1 MLDVP
6 DVELDALVPRQG
18 RAPVDL
24 RPARDPR
31 LDLEPAPLTRRVLLD
46 LVAQRRPRPDHAH
59 VAAQDVPQLWKLVE
73 RQASQNAARAGDP
86 SVALVD
92 REAGALVLRA
102 DHHRPQLQQVEV
114 DAVLADA
121 ALPVQHGAAVLELDR
136 DRSSREQR
144 GRDDEGGACDGKVCR
159 TIHDVGITRRVVPPL
174 IALALAAV
182 VLAATLRPAGWDVT
196 SLPRVASNTQLG
208 VIARGIDPGFEV
220 VHRSDYDGQFYW
232 AVAVDPL
239 ATGKAH
245 HGVDK
250 PTYRYGHPLLGWL
263 AWLLSGG
270 QAGAAAAALLAACLL
285 SLAAAAFLAG
295 ELGGLGAAA
304 FTVFSPGLL
313 YSAVHGLAE
322 PLVVAL
328 VLGAL
333 LARRPYA
340 LACCALAPLAKEQL
354 VVVPIVFALWEIR
367 RPRRAAM
374 WLAMLLPAIGWWVY
388 ARIHLGAWFTTG
400 DTALGA
406 PFGGWRRAI
415 VDAGVYATSGVDE
428 MRLLVLVALVGLLAT
443 AAIFAARTHRRIDA
457 VYLVLAAIAACLAAN
472 ATESLRDALRNTALL
487 VALVP
492 FVLGPAARE
501 LGVRK

>member
-1 MLDVP
+1 MTWGVF
-6 DVELDALVPRQG
+6 
-18 RAPVDL
+18 
-24 RPARDPR
+24 
-31 LDLEPAPLTRRVLLD
+31 LD
-46 LVAQRRPRPDHAH
+46 LVAQGRPRPDHAH
-59 VAAQDVPQLWKLVE
+59 VAAQDVPQLRELVE
-73 RQASQNAARAGDP
+73 RQASQDPAGSGDP
-86 SVALVD
+86 SVSLVD
-92 REAGALVLRA
+92 GEAGALVLRA
-102 DHHRPQLQQVEV
+102 DHHRPQLHQVEV
-114 DAVLADA
+114 DAVLADPP
-121 ALPVQHGAAVLELDR
+121 LPVQHGASVLELDR
-136 DRSSREQR
+136 ERSRCEQR
-144 GRDDEGGACDGKVCR
+144 GGDDEDGACNRKVCR
-159 TIHDVGITRRVVPPL
+159 TIHDVGITRRVVPPF

-196 SLPRVASNTQLG
+196 SLPRVASNTPLG
-208 VIARGIDPGFEV
+208 AIAKGIDPGFEV
-220 VHRSDYDGQFYW
+220 VDRSDYDGQFYW

-270 QAGAAAAALLAACLL
+270 QAGAAAAALLAVCLL

-295 ELGGLGAAA
+295 ELGGPGAAA

-354 VVVPIVFALWEIR
+354 VVVPIVFALWELR
-367 RPRRAAM
+367 RPRRAGA
-374 WLAMLLPAIGWWVY
+374 WLAALLPAIAWWVY

-406 PFGGWRRAI
+406 PFAGWRRAI
-415 VDAGVYATSGVDE
+415 VDAGVYATSGADE

-443 AAIFAARTHRRIDA
+443 AAIFAVRTHRRIDA
-457 VYLVLAAIAACLAAN
+457 VYLVFAVIAACLAAN

-492 FVLGPAARE
+492 FVLGPAVRE

>member
-1 MLDVP
+1 
-6 DVELDALVPRQG
+6 
-18 RAPVDL
+18 
-24 RPARDPR
+24 
-31 LDLEPAPLTRRVLLD
+31 
-46 LVAQRRPRPDHAH
+46 
-59 VAAQDVPQLWKLVE
+59 
-73 RQASQNAARAGDP
+73 
-86 SVALVD
+86 
-92 REAGALVLRA
+92 
-102 DHHRPQLQQVEV
+102 
-114 DAVLADA
+114 
-121 ALPVQHGAAVLELDR
+121 
-136 DRSSREQR
+136 
-144 GRDDEGGACDGKVCR
+144 
-159 TIHDVGITRRVVPPL
+159 
-174 IALALAAV
+174 

-208 VIARGIDPGFEV
+208 AVAKAIDPGFKV
-220 VHRSDYDGQFYW
+220 VDRSDYDGQFYW

-239 ATGKAH
+239 ATGQAH
-245 HGVDK
+245 HAVDK

-285 SLAAAAFLAG
+285 ALAAAAFLAG

-333 LARRPYA
+333 VARRPYA
-340 LACCALAPLAKEQL
+340 LVCCALAPLAKEQL

-374 WLAMLLPAIGWWVY
+374 WLAVLLPAIAWWVY

-406 PFGGWRRAI
+406 PFAGWRRAI
-415 VDAGVYATSGVDE
+415 VDAGVYAATGADE
-428 MRLLVLVALVGLLAT
+428 LRLLVLVALLGLLAV
-443 AAIFAARTHRRIDA
+443 AAFFAARAHRRIDA

-492 FVLGPAARE
+492 FVLGTGDRWRE
-501 LGVRK
+501 YVRK